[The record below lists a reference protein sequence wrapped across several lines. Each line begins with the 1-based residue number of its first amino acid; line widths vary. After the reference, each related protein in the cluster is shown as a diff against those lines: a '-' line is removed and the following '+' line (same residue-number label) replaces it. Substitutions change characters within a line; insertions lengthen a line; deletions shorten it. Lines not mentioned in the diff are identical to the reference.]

1 MDNIARI
8 DRDRYF
14 LLKKGLKK
22 IDPTKND
29 WEVLFDMELECVVYS
44 DDYDIN
50 NLEPLCRNEDDFKC
64 VCGQAHL
71 KHLAIIRYIN
81 GKLYTLG
88 SVCVGELET
97 IMELEEQDSGIR
109 EKLKR
114 WIDYIKAYNER
125 RKNRPCI
132 VCNSRTIKKD
142 YDYKDNRRKYR
153 CLSCIEKY
161 YVKCMDCKD
170 YFPHKKTDPFHK
182 SRCVPCYYQ
191 HNNQLVFLSDSD
203 SGCD

>member
-50 NLEPLCRNEDDFKC
+50 NLEPLCKNNDDFKC

-71 KHLAIIRYIN
+71 K
-81 GKLYTLG
+81 
-88 SVCVGELET
+88 
-97 IMELEEQDSGIR
+97 
-109 EKLKR
+109 
-114 WIDYIKAYNER
+114 
-125 RKNRPCI
+125 PCI
-132 VCNSRTIKKD
+132 VCGSRTIKKD

-182 SRCVPCYYQ
+182 PRCAPCYHQ
-191 HNNQLVFLSDSD
+191 HRQHSNELVFLSDSD
-203 SGCD
+203 SGSD